1 MLRCLAVLHAITP
14 TFAAS
19 SDSDES
25 GEVNTAA
32 ILAWMV
38 LAVVAI
44 AAVNLVFGDLVE
56 TVFADVKDRIL
67 GIG

>member
-1 MLRCLAVLHAITP
+1 MLRCMAVLHAITP
-14 TFAAS
+14 TG
-19 SDSDES
+19 DEK

-56 TVFADVKDRIL
+56 SVFADVKERIL

>member
-1 MLRCLAVLHAITP
+1 MLRCLALLHAIAP
-14 TFAAS
+14 TFSDAAV
-19 SDSDES
+19 SDER

-44 AAVNLVFGDLVE
+44 AAVNLVFDDLV
-56 TVFADVKDRIL
+56 TSVFEDVKDRIL
-67 GIG
+67 GI

>member
-1 MLRCLAVLHAITP
+1 MDAWMTALRALAVP
-14 TFAAS
+14 P
-19 SDSDES
+19 DES

-38 LAVVAI
+38 LAVVII
-44 AAVNLVFGDLVE
+44 AAINITFDGLV
-56 TVFADVKDRIL
+56 TDVMSNVQSKIL